1 MVYYNNITLWIVR
14 QKQKTSNHPNYIS
27 FYISIFR
34 SQEDEQQTEPPP
46 RGNFSD
52 TANQWIIYDAYVNYE
67 LQKDRVEDEV
77 KRAVKKAEAKV
88 SFKKSFK
95 KAVVSVQNRIEK
107 DKSFT
112 RLLGLGQNKVDEKE
126 ETNKRLLK
134 SAKTLERMVSQE
146 LSKDIALGL
155 VLYVMRKT
163 LLNILASNLK
173 YVCTNQG

>member
-1 MVYYNNITLWIVR
+1 MICLDIW
-14 QKQKTSNHPNYIS
+14 
-27 FYISIFR
+27 IFR

-77 KRAVKKAEAKV
+77 KRAIEKV
-88 SFKKSFK
+88 SLKKSLFK
-95 KAVVSVQNRIEK
+95 KAVVSVRNRIEK

-112 RLLGLGQNKVDEKE
+112 RLLGKNKVDEKE

-146 LSKDIALGL
+146 LNKDIALGL
-155 VLYVMRKT
+155 
-163 LLNILASNLK
+163 
-173 YVCTNQG
+173 

>member
-1 MVYYNNITLWIVR
+1 MQNN
-14 QKQKTSNHPNYIS
+14 
-27 FYISIFR
+27 
-34 SQEDEQQTEPPP
+34 
-46 RGNFSD
+46 
-52 TANQWIIYDAYVNYE
+52 
-67 LQKDRVEDEV
+67 RVEDEV
-77 KRAVKKAEAKV
+77 KKAVTKV
-88 SFKKSFK
+88 SLKKSAFK

-112 RLLGLGQNKVDEKE
+112 RLLGLGKSKVDEKE

-146 LSKDIALGL
+146 LTKDIALGP
-155 VLYVMRKT
+155 VLYAMRKT